1 MIETAEKKER
11 FILAAASDEDRED
24 VERSLDEL
32 SDLLDTDGGEEA
44 GRILQLRER
53 WDKRTYLGKGKIEE
67 LAELVKE
74 TKADGVICDDEISP
88 SQMRN
93 ISNALSAVNPDIKVL
108 DRTLLILDI
117 FALHATSREG
127 KLQVLMAQLRDRKTR
142 LSGEGV
148 NLSRLGGGIGTRGPG
163 ESKLESD
170 RRVLTDR
177 IAAIRRELDEVAKSR
192 GIQREKRQESP
203 VPVAAIVGYT
213 NAGKSTLLNSL
224 TGADVLAQNKLFA
237 TLDATTRSC
246 ELEDGTAVLLTDT
259 VGFISKLPHQ
269 LVESFKSTLEEAKYA
284 DFLIHVVD
292 ASSETAEQQMDIVY
306 KTLDE
311 LGAGDKPVITVLNK
325 QDAIPE
331 EEIEARI
338 LKDLKAVKTVKVS
351 MKTGYGKEALLAA
364 ISEVVKNLRKT
375 VELVISYADAGKLN
389 LVHKYGT
396 VLKEEYAEDGIHV
409 EAVLSNDIAGKLMK

>member
-213 NAGKSTLLNSL
+213 NAGKSTLLNAL

-246 ELEDGTAVLLTDT
+246 ELEDGTSVLLTDT

-331 EEIEARI
+331 EEVEARI
-338 LKDLKAVKTVKVS
+338 LKDLKADKTVKVS

>member
-213 NAGKSTLLNSL
+213 NAGKSTLLNAL

-246 ELEDGTAVLLTDT
+246 ELEDGTSVLLTDT

-331 EEIEARI
+331 EEVEARI
-338 LKDLKAVKTVKVS
+338 IKDLKADKTVKVS

>member
-192 GIQREKRQESP
+192 GVQREKRQESP

-213 NAGKSTLLNSL
+213 NAGKSTLLNAL

-246 ELEDGTAVLLTDT
+246 ELEDGTSLLLTDT

-338 LKDLKAVKTVKVS
+338 LKDLKADKTVKVS
-351 MKTGYGKEALLAA
+351 MKNGYGKEALLAA

>member
-93 ISNALSAVNPDIKVL
+93 ISNALSSVNPDIKVL

-192 GIQREKRQESP
+192 GVQREKRQESP

-213 NAGKSTLLNSL
+213 NAGKSTLLNAL

-338 LKDLKAVKTVKVS
+338 LKDLKADKTVKVS

>member
-93 ISNALSAVNPDIKVL
+93 ISNALSAVNPNIKVL

-177 IAAIRRELDEVAKSR
+177 IAAIRRELDEVTKSR

-213 NAGKSTLLNSL
+213 NAGKSTLLNAL

-246 ELEDGTAVLLTDT
+246 ELEDGTSVLLTDT

-331 EEIEARI
+331 EEVEARI
-338 LKDLKAVKTVKVS
+338 IKDLKADKTVKVS

>member
-213 NAGKSTLLNSL
+213 NAGKSTLLNAL

-246 ELEDGTAVLLTDT
+246 ELEDGTSVLLTDT

-292 ASSETAEQQMDIVY
+292 ASSETAEQQIDIVY

-331 EEIEARI
+331 EEVEARI
-338 LKDLKAVKTVKVS
+338 IKDLKADKTVKVS

>member
-192 GIQREKRQESP
+192 TVQREKRQESP

-213 NAGKSTLLNSL
+213 NAGKSTLLNAL

-246 ELEDGTAVLLTDT
+246 ELEDGTSLLLTDT

-331 EEIEARI
+331 EEVEARI
-338 LKDLKAVKTVKVS
+338 LKDLKADKTVKVS

>member
-93 ISNALSAVNPDIKVL
+93 ISNALSAVNPNIKVL

-213 NAGKSTLLNSL
+213 NAGKSTLLNAL

-331 EEIEARI
+331 EEVEARI
-338 LKDLKAVKTVKVS
+338 IKDLKADKTVKVS

>member
-213 NAGKSTLLNSL
+213 NAGKSTLLNAL

-338 LKDLKAVKTVKVS
+338 LKDLKADKTVKVS

>member
-213 NAGKSTLLNSL
+213 NAGKSTLLNAL

-246 ELEDGTAVLLTDT
+246 ELEDGTSVLLTDT

-338 LKDLKAVKTVKVS
+338 IKDLKADKTVKVS

>member
-213 NAGKSTLLNSL
+213 NAGKSTLLNAL

-246 ELEDGTAVLLTDT
+246 ELEDGTSVLLTDT

-292 ASSETAEQQMDIVY
+292 ASSETAEQQMGIVY

-338 LKDLKAVKTVKVS
+338 LKDLKADKTVKVS

>member
-192 GIQREKRQESP
+192 AVQREKRQESP

-213 NAGKSTLLNSL
+213 NAGKSTLLNAL

-269 LVESFKSTLEEAKYA
+269 LVESFNSTLEEAKYA

>member
-192 GIQREKRQESP
+192 GVQREKRQESP

-213 NAGKSTLLNSL
+213 NAGKSTLLNAL

-338 LKDLKAVKTVKVS
+338 LKDLKADKTVKVS

>member
-177 IAAIRRELDEVAKSR
+177 IAAIRRELDEVTKSR

-213 NAGKSTLLNSL
+213 NAGKSTLLNAL

-246 ELEDGTAVLLTDT
+246 ELEDGTSVLLTDT

-331 EEIEARI
+331 EEVEARI
-338 LKDLKAVKTVKVS
+338 IKDLKADKTVKVS

>member
-93 ISNALSAVNPDIKVL
+93 ISNALSAVNPNIKVL

-213 NAGKSTLLNSL
+213 NAGKSTLLNAL

-246 ELEDGTAVLLTDT
+246 ELEDGTSVLLTDT

-331 EEIEARI
+331 EEVEARI
-338 LKDLKAVKTVKVS
+338 IKDLKADKTVKVS
-351 MKTGYGKEALLAA
+351 MKTGYGEEALLAA

>member
-213 NAGKSTLLNSL
+213 NAGKSTLLNAL

-331 EEIEARI
+331 EEVEARI
-338 LKDLKAVKTVKVS
+338 IKDLKADKTVKVS

>member
-117 FALHATSREG
+117 FALHATSKEG

-192 GIQREKRQESP
+192 GVQREKRQESP

-213 NAGKSTLLNSL
+213 NAGKSTLLNAL

-338 LKDLKAVKTVKVS
+338 LKDLKADKTVKVS

>member
-213 NAGKSTLLNSL
+213 NAGKSTLLNAL

-331 EEIEARI
+331 EEVEARI
-338 LKDLKAVKTVKVS
+338 LKDLKADKTVKVS

-409 EAVLSNDIAGKLMK
+409 EAVLSNDIAGKLMT

>member
-213 NAGKSTLLNSL
+213 NAGKSTLLNAL

-246 ELEDGTAVLLTDT
+246 ELEDGTSVLLTDT

-292 ASSETAEQQMDIVY
+292 ASSETAEQQ
-306 KTLDE
+306 
-311 LGAGDKPVITVLNK
+311 
-325 QDAIPE
+325 
-331 EEIEARI
+331 
-338 LKDLKAVKTVKVS
+338 
-351 MKTGYGKEALLAA
+351 
-364 ISEVVKNLRKT
+364 
-375 VELVISYADAGKLN
+375 
-389 LVHKYGT
+389 
-396 VLKEEYAEDGIHV
+396 
-409 EAVLSNDIAGKLMK
+409 

>member
-1 MIETAEKKER
+1 
-11 FILAAASDEDRED
+11 
-24 VERSLDEL
+24 
-32 SDLLDTDGGEEA
+32 
-44 GRILQLRER
+44 
-53 WDKRTYLGKGKIEE
+53 
-67 LAELVKE
+67 
-74 TKADGVICDDEISP
+74 
-88 SQMRN
+88 
-93 ISNALSAVNPDIKVL
+93 
-108 DRTLLILDI
+108 
-117 FALHATSREG
+117 
-127 KLQVLMAQLRDRKTR
+127 MAQLRDRKTR

-213 NAGKSTLLNSL
+213 NAGKSTLLNAL

-338 LKDLKAVKTVKVS
+338 LKDLKADKTVKVS
-351 MKTGYGKEALLAA
+351 MKTGYGKEALLSA

>member
-213 NAGKSTLLNSL
+213 NAGKSTLLNAL

-246 ELEDGTAVLLTDT
+246 ELEDGTSVLLTDT

-338 LKDLKAVKTVKVS
+338 LKDLKADKTVKVS
-351 MKTGYGKEALLAA
+351 MMTGYGKEALLAA

>member
-213 NAGKSTLLNSL
+213 NAGKSTLLNAL

-409 EAVLSNDIAGKLMK
+409 EAVLSSDIAGKLMK

>member
-93 ISNALSAVNPDIKVL
+93 ISNALSSVNPDIKVL

-192 GIQREKRQESP
+192 GVQREKRQESP

-213 NAGKSTLLNSL
+213 NAGKSTLLNAL

-284 DFLIHVVD
+284 DFLIHVID

-338 LKDLKAVKTVKVS
+338 LKDLKADKTVKVS

>member
-1 MIETAEKKER
+1 
-11 FILAAASDEDRED
+11 
-24 VERSLDEL
+24 
-32 SDLLDTDGGEEA
+32 
-44 GRILQLRER
+44 
-53 WDKRTYLGKGKIEE
+53 
-67 LAELVKE
+67 
-74 TKADGVICDDEISP
+74 
-88 SQMRN
+88 MRN

-213 NAGKSTLLNSL
+213 NAGKSTLLNAL

-338 LKDLKAVKTVKVS
+338 LKDLKADKTVKVS

>member
-213 NAGKSTLLNSL
+213 NAGKSTLLNAL

>member
-213 NAGKSTLLNSL
+213 NAGKSTLLNAL

-331 EEIEARI
+331 EEVEARI
-338 LKDLKAVKTVKVS
+338 LKDLKADKTVKVS

>member
-93 ISNALSAVNPDIKVL
+93 ISNALSAVNPNIKVL

-213 NAGKSTLLNSL
+213 NAGKSTLLNAL

-246 ELEDGTAVLLTDT
+246 ELEDGTSVLLTDT

-331 EEIEARI
+331 EEVEARI
-338 LKDLKAVKTVKVS
+338 IKDLKADKTVKVS

>member
-1 MIETAEKKER
+1 
-11 FILAAASDEDRED
+11 
-24 VERSLDEL
+24 
-32 SDLLDTDGGEEA
+32 
-44 GRILQLRER
+44 
-53 WDKRTYLGKGKIEE
+53 
-67 LAELVKE
+67 
-74 TKADGVICDDEISP
+74 
-88 SQMRN
+88 
-93 ISNALSAVNPDIKVL
+93 NALSAVNPNIKVL

-177 IAAIRRELDEVAKSR
+177 IAAIRRELDEVTKSR

-213 NAGKSTLLNSL
+213 NAGKSTLLNAL

-325 QDAIPE
+325 QDVIPE
-331 EEIEARI
+331 EEKEARI
-338 LKDLKAVKTVKVS
+338 LKDLKADKTVKVS